1 MSLSHNWYST
11 PTVAPRTLVAV
22 VFVVLAAVGVAAVSV
37 STAASQLR
45 DNMSSSNDRK
55 QYFSEKVI

>member
-1 MSLSHNWYST
+1 
-11 PTVAPRTLVAV
+11 VAPRTLVAV